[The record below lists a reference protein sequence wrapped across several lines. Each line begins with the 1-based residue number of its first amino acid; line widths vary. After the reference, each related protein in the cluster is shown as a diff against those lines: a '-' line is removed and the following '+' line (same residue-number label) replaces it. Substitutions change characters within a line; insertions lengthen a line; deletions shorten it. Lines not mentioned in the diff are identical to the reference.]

1 MLEFFFRTVI
11 SYSSSILPWFFLG
24 IIISYVIE
32 KHIHPKII
40 GKYFGRASVSK
51 VILLLILGM
60 ISPLSIMSFLP
71 IVNEFIFLG
80 FNPGMLFS
88 FLLAERAYDLQ
99 SFFIITSL
107 FGFKLAILNGLAIL
121 TSLIVVAYSLRKNH
135 VAFSNSNQRYVNHF
149 FLRQVKLLVMVV
161 VGIVIGA
168 AIRVI
173 IPPSLFQSFAANPS
187 GGLISAVVLGF
198 TLYFGPILGN
208 YPVAKA
214 LSELGMS
221 PVGVFGFLTI
231 SPVFNLIVITLF
243 GTAIGFKSTIK
254 AVVLYGL
261 TATILTLFFSLL
273 L

>member
-11 SYSSSILPWFFLG
+11 SYSFSILPWFFLG
-24 IIISYVIE
+24 IIIAYVIE
-32 KHIHPKII
+32 KIVHPKII
-40 GKYFGRASVSK
+40 GKYFARASLSK

-60 ISPLSIMSFLP
+60 ISPLSILSFLP
-71 IVNEFIFLG
+71 IANEFIFLG

-121 TSLIVVAYSLRKNH
+121 ISLMVVAYSLRKNH
-135 VAFSNSNQRYVNHF
+135 VAFSRSNHQKTNHF
-149 FLRQVKLLVMVV
+149 FLRQVKLLGMVI
-161 VGIVIGA
+161 VGIAIGA

-173 IPPSLFQSFAANPS
+173 IPPGLFQSLAASPS
-187 GGLISAVVLGF
+187 GGLITAIVLGF

-214 LSELGMS
+214 LSDLGMS
-221 PVGVFGFLTI
+221 SACVFGFLTI

-243 GTAIGFKSTIK
+243 GTAIGFKTTTK
-254 AVVLYGL
+254 AVILYGL
-261 TATILTLFFSLL
+261 IATILTLFFSLL